1 MLAEESACQV
11 VPDAQQEELVA
22 GEVLVANVTEA
33 VPDEQVVQA
42 VLMADEDSTTVWES
56 GGGTRLQT
64 PLMLHD
70 YEEDLLKKDV
80 TPLSAEGLQEPW
92 TKAPEAI
99 PLELETPEAASF
111 IPLDDLPLDQAELDS
126 KINEFFDTAE
136 RNVSQAMKDAV
147 PGISK
152 FFKSKQ
158 ARRVFGAT
166 IELVY
171 KPDLPAEMR
180 SRVRPITIGFSLWP
194 RRSYS
199 GSLPTS
205 WRCQSPPT
213 ALQWYVSAFAGT
225 IG

>member
-1 MLAEESACQV
+1 M
-11 VPDAQQEELVA
+11 QEELVA
-22 GEVLVANVTEA
+22 GEVLVAYVTEA

-111 IPLDDLPLDQAELDS
+111 IPLDDLPLVQAELDS
-126 KINEFFDTAE
+126 KINEYFDTAE

-166 IELVY
+166 IQGWTGIIGIGEIVLVY

-180 SRVRPITIGFSLWP
+180 SGVRPITIGFSLWP
-194 RRSYS
+194 RMSYS

-205 WRCQSPPT
+205 WRCQSPHT
-213 ALQWYVSAFAGT
+213 ALQWYVTAFAGT